1 MFVHYILVWDYF
13 LNVEGVVL
21 GPGGAYFAPRRSKI
35 SPPPYLENDQKWN
48 LSTLKAILIFVHYI
62 LVWDYFM
69 NIEGVV
75 LGPGEAY
82 FTPRRC
88 KISPPLTLKM
98 THPLNGL
105 IH

>member
-1 MFVHYILVWDYF
+1 MF
-13 LNVEGVVL
+13 E
-21 GPGGAYFAPRRSKI
+21 
-35 SPPPYLENDQKWN
+35 
-48 LSTLKAILIFVHYI
+48 HYI

>member
-1 MFVHYILVWDYF
+1 MGL
-13 LNVEGVVL
+13 
-21 GPGGAYFAPRRSKI
+21 GGAYFNPRRGKI
-35 SPPPYLENDQKWN
+35 SPPGLENDQKWN

-75 LGPGEAY
+75 LGPGGAY